1 MRWFDARRSVS
12 FVGLVLLLCWGAP
25 GVGAA
30 PEATHTVWV
39 APDGRD
45 TAAGTEES
53 PYRTPARALTAVREA
68 LADAGAGAVVVVNLL
83 PGEYR
88 LSEPL
93 VFGPEDS
100 PGKHG
105 RVIWRTAPGSG
116 DEQAV
121 LMGSRAVTGAWRPS
135 SAGDGIYQVS
145 VPFTETRQLYVDGQ
159 AAIRARTDERLA
171 GFRPEPTPPSGG
183 WGQAGEVTGG
193 IAYEVTDLNPE
204 GWRDPAGWGD
214 LSRVEAVGIFQWRM
228 FRVPLTGRTAGS
240 GGGPSILTVAQPAW
254 TNVNLYRAD
263 CTSNCTSGIKRY
275 GDPAV
280 WGFWKV
286 DWFEN
291 SLAFL
296 DEPGEWFFEPGGDS
310 GILYYMPQAGED
322 VASLSVEIPV
332 TETLIEGRGTPE
344 EPLRNLTF
352 ENLGFRYTTW
362 NAPSGGDGYVAD
374 QGGFLVTGE
383 NGPGEEG
390 WRTPNVTGHV
400 EVVTPTPGAVSFH
413 HTHGLIFRD
422 NHLAGIGS
430 IGLVLGRGAQ
440 DNRVEDNTITDTASA
455 ALRLGGVSKADARP
469 TEWDA
474 VAGNTVEGNTIL
486 RAGRDYYD
494 APGVVVGFTRGTR
507 IVGNH
512 VSDTSWA
519 GIAVGWGWG
528 LLDDP
533 PFPGVD
539 GATADEWGGGTPAL
553 AGPTVNDDNLIQG
566 NTIENYLQQVFD
578 GGAVYTTGQQ
588 AHSMGTALRIVGNHA
603 AGRGLRGNGERYPG
617 GGNTFYTDGGSRYV
631 VLVDNVSRDNPI
643 GIVDLGEPPRKGDPL
658 PYWSTPGKITIKRV
672 PYGSEIGGC
681 RTRGDILFYGN
692 QWYDDTL
699 PGADLT
705 LDLLFILD
713 IWKKDYSGA
722 LYSQPDR
729 FFDVCPFEYQG
740 VWYPVDL
747 VFWKNEWVKP
757 EGAD

>member
-1 MRWFDARRSVS
+1 MS
-12 FVGLVLLLCWGAP
+12 FVGLVVLLLCWLAP
-25 GVGAA
+25 GAGAE
-30 PEATHTVWV
+30 PEAALTVWV
-39 APDGRD
+39 APDGDD
-45 TAAGTEES
+45 TAAGSEES
-53 PYRTPARALTAVREA
+53 PLRTPARAQTAVRQA
-68 LADAGAGAVVVVNLL
+68 LADAGAGDVVVVNLL

-93 VFGPEDS
+93 VFGAEDS
-100 PGKHG
+100 APDGG

-116 DEQAV
+116 DQRAV
-121 LMGSRAVTGAWRPS
+121 LMGSRAVTGAWQPS
-135 SAGDGIYQVS
+135 PAGEGVYQVS
-145 VPFTETRQLYVDGQ
+145 VASIDSRQIYVDGK
-159 AAIRARTDERLA
+159 AATRARTDDRLA
-171 GFRPEPTPPSGG
+171 GFRPEPTAPSGG
-183 WGQAGEVTGG
+183 WEQAGEITGG
-193 IAYEVTDLNPE
+193 IAYEVTDLNPQ
-204 GWRDPAGWGD
+204 GWRDPADWGD
-214 LSRVEAVGIFQWRM
+214 LSRVEAVGVFQWRM
-228 FRVPLTGRTAGS
+228 FRVPLAGRTAGS
-240 GGGPSILTVAQPAW
+240 GGQPSMLTVAQPAW
-254 TNVNLYRAD
+254 TNVNLYRAQGGKP
-263 CTSNCTSGIKRY
+263 T
-275 GDPAV
+275 V
-280 WGFWKV
+280 WGFWRV
-286 DWFEN
+286 SWFEN

-296 DEPGEWFFEPGGDS
+296 DRPGEWFLEPGGDS
-310 GILYYMPQAGED
+310 GTLYYMPRAGED
-322 VASLSVEIPV
+322 MASLAVEIPV
-332 TETLIEGRGTPE
+332 TETLIEGRGTPG

-352 ENLGFRYTTW
+352 ENLGLRYTTW
-362 NAPSGGDGYVAD
+362 NAPSGDDGYVAD

-383 NGPGEEG
+383 NAPGEAG
-390 WRTPNVTGHV
+390 WRTPNITGHV

-413 HTHGLIFRD
+413 HTHGLVFRG
-422 NHLAGIGS
+422 NHLAGLGS

-440 DNRVEDNTITDTASA
+440 GNRVEGNTITDTASA

-469 TEWDA
+469 AEGDVVSDNTIE
-474 VAGNTVEGNTIL
+474 GNTVL

-494 APGVVVGFTRGTR
+494 APGVIVGFTRGTR
-507 IVGNH
+507 IVDNH

-533 PFPGVD
+533 PFPGID
-539 GATADEWGGGTPAL
+539 GATAGEWGGGTPAL

-566 NTIENYLQQVFD
+566 NTIENYLQQVWD

-603 AGRGLRGNGERYPG
+603 AGRGRRGDGKERFPG

-631 VLVDNVSRDNPI
+631 MLVENVSRDNPI

-658 PYWSTPGKITIKRV
+658 PYWSAPSKVTGL
-672 PYGSEIGGC
+672 PYGSAIGGC
-681 RTRGDILFYGN
+681 RTRGDVLYYAN

-713 IWKKDYSGA
+713 LLKKDYSGA